1 MTASDDSLM
10 AEQAP
15 RPIGSEA
22 WEDMASQGAE
32 FLRDEVLA
40 DIFDA
45 TVTTRGPQ
53 AAIMCG
59 NRTWSYAQVSAEAD
73 VIARGLIREGIGPGD
88 FVGLWFER
96 GPELLISQLAITK
109 AGAAWVP
116 FDSNTPIERVA
127 TCMTDCS
134 GKGLLTSGSLQ
145 NKAAR
150 AGLVAWTPSDLTA
163 VDNNN
168 LTPARAASLTNDHA
182 AYLIYTSGS
191 TGIPKGTIVTHR
203 NVCHFL
209 RAANSIYKI
218 GPNDVMLQAASV
230 GFDLSVE
237 EIWIPYLVGAKL
249 CIATADILADTEN
262 LPGFIADHGI
272 TVLDTVPTLASMIPK
287 DVPTVRLIIF
297 GGEVLP
303 DSLLQR
309 WSRRD
314 RQIFNTYGP
323 TETTIV
329 ATVAEQSVEQ
339 PITIGRPLPNYTCYV
354 VDQDLKQVRPGEL
367 GELLIGGP
375 GVAAGYLNRDVLTAE
390 KFIRNPFRPNAE
402 GPGVDPV
409 LFRSGDLVTLD
420 AFGNL
425 IFLSRIDDQV
435 KIRGFRVEPAEVEA
449 QLQEISGVCHAA
461 VIVRQD
467 HGNQLVAFLTAEPGA
482 TVAKIRSDLSAILP
496 SYMVPTRFEFLPE
509 LPLLASGK
517 VDRPALRIR
526 PFPSEAEPDWQEFP
540 QSVTEATLLAAA
552 RKIFDGR
559 PLSVNA
565 DFFTEL
571 GGHSLLAARFLSAVR
586 KDSHLKGLNLAD
598 IYEARTIRSM
608 AERIDSKA
616 SQNNTSEGTYLPPPR
631 SRRFIC
637 GLAQLLALPLILSMV
652 TAPWLGVFAFY
663 WIIAGQKTPILFE
676 LLLLGMIYVAINVST
691 IGIVIGSKWLILG
704 RTKPGAYPLW
714 GVYYFRWWLVQR
726 LTACVSGQWV
736 QGTPLM
742 RTYLRAMGATI
753 KTGAIIGDIHSGA
766 LDLLTIGCDSSIGN
780 KVRFANAEVIGN
792 KLVIGTTEIGADV
805 CIGTACVLG
814 RDVVLGAGAE
824 LAELT
829 YIAAGSRI
837 PSWEKWEG
845 SPAKKV
851 DRTAPGKTLSP
862 QPCKA
867 LQWLQIAY
875 YLVLFLLI
883 PPSVFVVPILIG
895 LYFLDL
901 LQELLTPT
909 LSAQY
914 ASFYFAVFAW
924 PAAMVTIAVSAT
936 LTAALRW
943 CVLPR
948 PRPGEYS
955 IYSTIY
961 LRKWLVGLA
970 SDVARDILSGLRAS
984 LYMPWLYRFMG
995 AAVGKSAE
1003 IADFNEHYYLLEIG
1017 ERCFLSDQVSLGDED
1032 VRRRWVSLQPTK
1044 LGTRVFVGNDAV
1056 VRPGIAIPAEV
1067 LIGVKCKAPDS
1078 DKMKAGGTWFG
1089 SPPIRFPTR
1098 ERIQFGETFNFEPSR
1113 RRRFAR
1119 GVFEAF
1125 SASLPLALFII
1136 FGTIAS
1142 YMLAGS
1148 LIRGDSGE
1156 FASMFMGASVSISL
1170 GLTLAVL
1177 ILKWTVI
1184 GHYRPSMHP
1193 MWSWW
1198 AIRAEAISTL
1208 YWGLACP
1215 ILLEHLHGTPFLPWV
1230 LNLFGCHFGKGVF
1243 LDTTEF
1249 TEFDCIE
1256 VGDFVSMNSDAS
1268 LQTHL
1273 YEDRVMKLGR
1283 IKIGNRVTIGAES
1296 IVLYGAC
1303 LDDAARIRPLTVV
1316 MKGEYIPPNTEWV
1329 GAPAVSHGISS
1340 ANV

>member
-1 MTASDDSLM
+1 MLACTHGLEEATA
-10 AEQAP
+10 
-15 RPIGSEA
+15 RA
-22 WEDMASQGAE
+22 WKDTALEDYE

-53 AAIMCG
+53 AAITCG
-59 NRTWSYAQVSAEAD
+59 NRTWSYAQVAAEAGT
-73 VIARGLIREGIGPGD
+73 IARGLIRRGIGPGD

-96 GPELLISQLAITK
+96 GPELLISQLAITN

-116 FDSNTPIERVA
+116 FDSTTPIERVA
-127 TCMTDCS
+127 TCMADCF
-134 GKGLLTSGSLQ
+134 GKGLLASESLQ

-150 AGLVAWTPSDLTA
+150 AGLVAWTPSDLKA
-163 VDNNN
+163 VADNNP
-168 LTPARAASLTNDHA
+168 TCARTAFLTNDHA

-191 TGIPKGTIVTHR
+191 TGIPKGIVVTHR

-230 GFDLSVE
+230 AFDLSVE

-262 LPGFIADHGI
+262 LPGFLADHGI
-272 TVLDTVPTLASMIPK
+272 TVLDIVPTLAAMLQK
-287 DVPTVRLIIF
+287 DVPSVRLIIF

-309 WSRRD
+309 WTRQG

-329 ATVAEQSVEQ
+329 ATVAQQSVEQ
-339 PITIGRPLPNYTCYV
+339 PITIGRPLPNYSCYV
-354 VDQDLKQVRPGEL
+354 VDQDLKRVPPGER

-375 GVAAGYLNRDVLTAE
+375 GVTAGYLHRDALTAE
-390 KFIRNPFRPNAE
+390 KFIRNPFPSKAD
-402 GPGVDPV
+402 GPGIDPV

-420 AFGNL
+420 ACGNL

-435 KIRGFRVEPAEVEA
+435 KIRGFRIEAAEVEIK
-449 QLQEISGVCHAA
+449 LNEISGVCHGA

-467 HGNQLVAFLTAEPGA
+467 HGDNQLVAFIRAEPGVTA
-482 TVAKIRSDLSAILP
+482 AKIRCDLSTVLP
-496 SYMVPTRFEFLPE
+496 SYMVPARFEFLPE

-517 VDRPALRIR
+517 VDRQALRSR
-526 PFPSEAEPDWQEFP
+526 PLLSEAERDWQEFP
-540 QSVTEATLLAAA
+540 QSVTEATLVAAA
-552 RKIFDGR
+552 AQVFDGR
-559 PLSVNA
+559 ALSLNA

-586 KDSHLKGLNLAD
+586 RDSHLKGLNLAD

-608 AERIDSKA
+608 AKRIDSRVA
-616 SQNNTSEGTYLPPPR
+616 EDNTSEDAYLPPPR
-631 SRRFIC
+631 LHRLIC
-637 GLAQLLALPLILSMV
+637 GFAQLLVLPFILSMV
-652 TAPWLGVFAFY
+652 TAPWLGVFVFY
-663 WIIAGQKTPILFE
+663 RIIAGQKVPTLLE
-676 LLLLGMIYVAINVST
+676 LLLLGIIYVAINIAT
-691 IGIVIGSKWLILG
+691 IGIAIGSKWLILG
-704 RTKPGAYPLW
+704 RTKPGAYPIW
-714 GVYYFRWWLVQR
+714 GVYYFRWWFVQR
-726 LTACVSGQWV
+726 VTTCVHDKWL

-742 RTYLRAMGATI
+742 RAYLRAMGATI
-753 KTGAIIGDIHSGA
+753 KSGAIIGDIHSA
-766 LDLLTIGCDSSIGN
+766 AVDLLTIGCDSSIGN

-792 KLVIGTTEIGADV
+792 ELVIGTAEIGADV

-814 RDVVLGAGAE
+814 RDVVVGEGAE

-829 YIAAGSRI
+829 CIAAGSRI

-851 DRTAPGKTLSP
+851 DRIAPGKTLLP

-883 PPSVFVVPILIG
+883 PPSIFLTPILIG
-895 LYFLDL
+895 LSFLDL
-901 LQELLTPT
+901 LQESLTPL
-909 LSAQY
+909 LSSQY
-914 ASFYFAVFAW
+914 GSYYFAVFAW
-924 PAAMVTIAVSAT
+924 PAAMVMIAMSAT
-936 LTAALRW
+936 LMAAIRW
-943 CVLPR
+943 CILPR

-961 LRKWLVGLA
+961 LRKWIIGLA
-970 SDVARDILSGLRAS
+970 SDVARDTLSGLRAS
-984 LYMPWLYRFMG
+984 MYMPWLYRFMG
-995 AAVGKSAE
+995 AAVGKGAE
-1003 IADFNEHYYLLEIG
+1003 IADFSEHYYLLEIG
-1017 ERCFLSDQVSLGDED
+1017 ERCFLSDHVSLGDED
-1032 VRRRWVSLQPTK
+1032 VRRRSVNLQPTK
-1044 LGTRVFVGNDAV
+1044 VGTRAFVGNDAV
-1056 VRPGIAIPAEV
+1056 VRPGITIPAEA

-1078 DKMKAGGTWFG
+1078 DKMKVGGIWFG

-1098 ERIQFGETFNFEPSR
+1098 ERIQFDERFNFEPSR

-1125 SASLPLALFII
+1125 SASLPLALLII
-1136 FGTIAS
+1136 FGTVAS
-1142 YMLAGS
+1142 SMLAGS
-1148 LIRGDSGE
+1148 LIKADSGE
-1156 FASMFMGASVSISL
+1156 FAGIFVGASVSISIAL
-1170 GLTLAVL
+1170 MLAVL
-1177 ILKWTVI
+1177 ILKWTLI
-1184 GHYRPSMHP
+1184 GHYKPGIYP

-1198 AIRAEAISTL
+1198 AIRAEAISTH

-1215 ILLEHLHGTPFLPWV
+1215 MLLEHLHGTPLAPWA

-1256 VGDFVSMNSDAS
+1256 VGDLVSVNSDAS

-1273 YEDRVMKLGR
+1273 YEDRLMKIGH
-1283 IKIGNRVTIGAES
+1283 IKVGNRVTIGADS
-1296 IVLYGAC
+1296 IVLYGAY
-1303 LDDAARIRPLTVV
+1303 LGDSVRIRPLTVV
-1316 MKGEYIPPNTEWV
+1316 MKEEYIPSNTEWN
-1329 GAPAVSHGISS
+1329 GAPAVSLGISV
-1340 ANV
+1340 ATV